1 MCSCLLSRRPAN
13 GRQLYIE
20 DSTIRSIVK
29 RKVEHP
35 EFIIVSANLVVQFA
49 FAWIHYHLGAIHPY
63 LPELNNSNKYAP
75 TTTWRKSQLPYWD
88 GPEDWNLT
96 GYVPSDHHRWLPIA
110 PGTSSNEK
118 TPIADVHYEVG
129 GAGWAD
135 WKVSPTNPLDTYIS
149 GGGHSDMGLS
159 I

>member
-135 WKVSPTNPLDTYIS
+135 WKVSPTNPLD
-149 GGGHSDMGLS
+149 
-159 I
+159 